1 MPVATAPTEM
11 TFDAAVG
18 VAVNQYLLTHNL
30 TRAQAG
36 VLLGVAGSNIS
47 QRLRGRITWP
57 AEDLFKLAE
66 AFGIE
71 VADLYP
77 SRAAD
82 GSWVPAAYVPGMR
95 KTPARVGAGV
105 SGMVAGEGFEPST
118 SGLGAGFARL
128 VRGAVLALEHAELVL
143 RHRLR
148 GAA

>member
-1 MPVATAPTEM
+1 MIDHPTSGPALAD
-11 TFDAAVG
+11 FDAAVG
-18 VAVNQYLLTHNL
+18 LTVQQHL
-30 TRAQAG
+30 FALDITRAQLG
-36 VLLGVAGSNIS
+36 RLLGVPGPSISN
-47 QRLRGRITWP
+47 RLRGKVRWT
-57 AEDLFKLAE
+57 AGDLAIAAE

-118 SGLGAGFARL
+118 SGL
-128 VRGAVLALEHAELVL
+128 
-143 RHRLR
+143 
-148 GAA
+148 

>member
-1 MPVATAPTEM
+1 M
-11 TFDAAVG
+11 TG
-18 VAVNQYLLTHNL
+18 VQTCALPIF
-30 TRAQAG
+30 
-36 VLLGVAGSNIS
+36 AGSNIS

-105 SGMVAGEGFEPST
+105 SGIMAENLSVINFFPFYHFYVNYIKST
-118 SGLGAGFARL
+118 DQKQFL
-128 VRGAVLALEHAELVL
+128 
-143 RHRLR
+143 
-148 GAA
+148 